1 MTQDTFSRF
10 TGEQSAPVGLSN
22 DRFQAVATLVS
33 PGISELERWT
43 AAEKEGRCLLVHD
56 IDLLDSMLRSPVM
69 QATREIIRVVIDG
82 SADLD
87 RFLVLV
93 ATLPDGFNGEILYIR
108 RDGSGHLS
116 TRDLKSLRT
125 VRTITDVDV
134 EVYLRWHNLPA
145 RPRSSY
151 AVEQL
156 PDRSIHTD
164 KH

>member
-1 MTQDTFSRF
+1 MIQDTFARHA
-10 TGEQSAPVGLSN
+10 GEQSDPVGLPS

-33 PGISELERWT
+33 PGISELERW
-43 AAEKEGRCLLVHD
+43 AEAEKEGRCLLVQD

-69 QATREIIRVVIDG
+69 QATREVVRVVIDG

-87 RFLVLV
+87 RFLLLV

-125 VRTITDVDV
+125 VKTLTDVDV

-151 AVEQL
+151 VVEMQA
-156 PDRSIHTD
+156 DRSIHTD

>member
-1 MTQDTFSRF
+1 MIQDTFAGRAR
-10 TGEQSAPVGLSN
+10 EQSCPVGLPN

-33 PGISELERWT
+33 PGISELERWSE
-43 AAEKEGRCLLVHD
+43 AEKEGRCLLVQD
-56 IDLLDSMLRSPVM
+56 IDLLDSMLRSPIM
-69 QATREIIRVVIDG
+69 QATREVVRVVIDG

-87 RFLVLV
+87 RFLLLV

-125 VRTITDVDV
+125 VKTITDVDV

-151 AVEQL
+151 VAEPS